1 MRGGK
6 TVNRT
11 PHTVSRLVL
20 TFVAVA
26 VTTACAVVTGGALGA
41 SRKLPATLDAL
52 CQLPGYVK
60 GNGTVVRF
68 RASDGTELV
77 GATVGRGRVGVVLAN
92 SWSDGNGRICNWVAK
107 RSKLINA
114 LVGSGYRVLL
124 FDYRRE
130 GFSQRKATGSF
141 EPDLVAANAE
151 LRRLGA
157 SQVVIMT
164 EGTGA
169 LVAYSALPKI
179 RPVPAGII
187 SYLGQGYPGQT
198 STDAHRGGQV
208 NGKAAVAAVNVPLF
222 FILPT
227 GGTYKPGMQALYKA
241 ARAKGK
247 QRLVVAGDADGADF
261 IYSNPAAATRII
273 NGVLGFIRAHTTG

>member
-1 MRGGK
+1 MLTSSGTNTVQSVLWLSVLLVLRLRGREMRGGK

-20 TFVAVA
+20 TFVADA
-26 VTTACAVVTGGALGA
+26 MTTACAVVTGGALGA

-130 GFSQRKATGSF
+130 GSRRGRQRGHLSRTW
-141 EPDLVAANAE
+141 
-151 LRRLGA
+151 LRRTRSCVGSVL
-157 SQVVIMT
+157 
-164 EGTGA
+164 
-169 LVAYSALPKI
+169 
-179 RPVPAGII
+179 
-187 SYLGQGYPGQT
+187 
-198 STDAHRGGQV
+198 
-208 NGKAAVAAVNVPLF
+208 
-222 FILPT
+222 
-227 GGTYKPGMQALYKA
+227 
-241 ARAKGK
+241 AR
-247 QRLVVAGDADGADF
+247 
-261 IYSNPAAATRII
+261 S
-273 NGVLGFIRAHTTG
+273 